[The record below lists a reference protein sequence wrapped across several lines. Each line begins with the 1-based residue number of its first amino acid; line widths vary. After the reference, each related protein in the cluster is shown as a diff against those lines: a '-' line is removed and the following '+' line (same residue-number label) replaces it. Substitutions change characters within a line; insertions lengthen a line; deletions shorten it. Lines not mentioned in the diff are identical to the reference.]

1 MFDLLKSAKNIK
13 KLFFLYLVLLSKI
26 RNKIKY
32 NLNLSKKKLYIFKL
46 FNFYVKKYICK
57 ISFK

>member
-1 MFDLLKSAKNIK
+1 MLCLICLKSAKNIK
-13 KLFFLYLVLLSKI
+13 KLLFLYLVLLSKI

-46 FNFYVKKYICK
+46 FNFYVKIYIYVK
-57 ISFK
+57 